1 MKRRQALSAAWSL
14 PVIAAAVA
22 APAVSA
28 SIPPAP
34 EPLDC
39 RRIPGKGQPQWLGIY
54 TDGSTVTMT
63 NGDAM
68 SGIFGPICRAA
79 GNNPGAGH

>member
-1 MKRRQALSAAWSL
+1 MNRRTALHAAWSL

-28 SIPPAP
+28 SPAI

-39 RRIPGKGQPQWLGIY
+39 RRIPGKGQPQWIGIY
-54 TDGSTVTMT
+54 ADGSTINLT
-63 NGDAM
+63 NDAAM
-68 SGIFGPICRAA
+68 SGEFGMICRAA
-79 GNNPGAGH
+79 GDNPGAGK

>member
-1 MKRRQALSAAWSL
+1 MNRRTALSAAWSL

-28 SIPPAP
+28 SLPLP

-54 TDGSTVTMT
+54 TDGSTVNLT
-63 NGDAM
+63 NDAAM
-68 SGIFGPICRAA
+68 SGEFGMICRAA
-79 GNNPGAGH
+79 GDNPGAGK